1 MKLLKQAH
9 AVYKTQYHIVWPTR
23 FRRKFINPGVKA
35 YLEIKLL
42 EVRKYY
48 PDWQY
53 IEIGIEPD
61 HVHLHMIIPPKYS
74 VSKVV
79 ETIKSNTSRVLSNK
93 FKFLEQVYWDK
104 RGIWSVGYFVST
116 VGINENIIRKY
127 IATQGQEDEGQAQL
141 ELT

>member
-35 YLEIKLL
+35 YLEIKLR

-61 HVHLHMIIPPKYS
+61 HVHLHMVIPPKYS

-79 ETIKSNTSRVLSNK
+79 ETMKSNTSRTLSDK

-104 RGIWSVGYFVST
+104 KGIWSVGYFVST
-116 VGINENIIRKY
+116 VGINEHIIRRY

-141 ELT
+141 ELI